1 MGSYGSTFRG
11 LIANRPMRTH
21 TRDEVQD
28 SDADSAAMEAL
39 QSEVR
44 RHPVN
49 LDHCHAKRHPRQGV
63 AALLSSWVFLLI
75 VLVMVAL
82 PILLFFGF
90 GQ

>member
-1 MGSYGSTFRG
+1 MGNYGSTFRG

-28 SDADSAAMEAL
+28 SDTDSAAMEAL

-49 LDHCHAKRHPRQGV
+49 LDHHKRHPRQGV
-63 AALLSSWVFLLI
+63 VALMSSWVFLLV
-75 VLVMVAL
+75 VLAMVAI
-82 PILLFFGF
+82 PMLLFLGF
-90 GQ
+90 WQP